1 MKRSTVRESRL
12 AAICSLAAM
21 TAHAIEEGKALE
33 LSTFVYLM
41 EMGQLELMHAEDALT
56 SDPSDS

>member
-1 MKRSTVRESRL
+1 L